1 MMRFSLLLLML
12 AVSAP
17 FAVCDFASEEFSNAL
32 PVIAAALVLTVAV
45 AALAYAVG
53 NAVHD
58 PQLLVFGKDELFHTF
73 VSVLLVIAIQGIF
86 TSSCLMTSDV
96 LGGQDPLS
104 HSVSYLRGLRSDGAS
119 MLVALMSGSIDYKFG
134 AAQVYGYYAPLIGGE
149 TFFPYAFRNAY
160 ARHLE
165 IVFDFVMMGMVSAGV
180 QYEIMKRLASF
191 TIGIMLPFGLIL
203 RALPKV
209 RDAGNAIIALA
220 FAAYIMLP
228 FTYALASTAKDI
240 NPDFCLGPHDGSDNA
255 FGYCTE
261 GIGFGQIA
269 LYMMQTVFLP
279 NLALVI
285 FATAAG
291 AMMKVAKVIP

>member
-1 MMRFSLLLLML
+1 MRCALLLIVL
-12 AVSAP
+12 AVSAS

-53 NAVHD
+53 TTVHD

-73 VSVLLVIAIQGIF
+73 ISALLVISIQGIF
-86 TSSCLMTSDV
+86 TGSCLITSDV
-96 LGGQDPLS
+96 LGGDDPLS
-104 HSVSYLRGLRSDGAS
+104 HSVSYMQGLRSEGAS
-119 MLVALMSGSIDYKFG
+119 MLVSLMSGSIDYKFG

-165 IVFDFVMMGMVSAGV
+165 IAFDFIMMGMVSAGV
-180 QYEIMKRLASF
+180 QYEVMKRLASL
-191 TIGIMLPFGLIL
+191 TIGMLLPFGLIL
-203 RALPKV
+203 RALPRV

-220 FAAYIMLP
+220 FAAYIMIP
-228 FTYALASTAKDI
+228 FMYTLASTARDL
-240 NPDFCLGPHDGSDNA
+240 NPDFCLGTYEGSDRA

-279 NLALVI
+279 NLALVV